1 MTRDDGLAVP
11 RLARALVRLALPR
24 DRFEAIDGDLAEL
37 FELRAST
44 DGVRTARARYWRDA
58 VSILIRCRRRSRS
71 HSEVALP
78 RARSL
83 PTPHQIGLS
92 LRGLSRQPGFSTITI
107 LTLALGIGATT
118 TVFTV
123 ARAFLNHPE
132 LAHGQD
138 DLVIVWGTNRVAGQ
152 IRDVISGPTFL
163 DLQRENRSLAG
174 LSAFHFNDLT
184 LRGRDRATVV
194 GALEVTAEFFEV
206 TGIRPTLGRTFA
218 RSDIASDAKIVVL
231 SHGFWQRQF
240 GGDPQVIGRSIDTT
254 DGRLAIVGVLPETFR
269 FFFVPDLVTL
279 IRPETMAA
287 EDRSYYF
294 YWLVGRLESGA
305 ALAEADQ
312 DLNRVMAGVAV
323 AHPAARGWEIT
334 TERLETVLDEPVRP
348 TIRVA
353 LFTALLVLAVA
364 CANVA
369 GLVLTRHVGR
379 RRELAVRVSLGA
391 SRRRVFFELLADSI
405 WLAAAGAVAGVAVAW
420 GSLAALNQLLPPS
433 VAIAGSAGSIAVPRF
448 DADASALGF
457 AALIAMATVIACGV
471 APAWRASRL
480 DTSARLDVASRGAT
494 TSAAEHRLRN
504 ALVSLEMALATTLL
518 VIALLLVQ
526 TVGRLNAIDPG
537 FRGQGVLAMTIGRV
551 DDLSASARARYY
563 TDVLRRVLHV
573 PGVNQSALNDY
584 VLLSNEDDYEGV
596 EIEGQPRLAFGQ
608 WPREEWRRV
617 SSEYFRTLRIP
628 VVRGRDFTPQ
638 DTADAPSVVVIN
650 EAMARKY
657 WPGIDPVG
665 RRLRLTAAAYGW
677 SEVVGIIG
685 DVREVGLDQPAKP
698 MMFVPYHRG
707 ARPVMALFARVN
719 STSDAMVQSIQQAVW
734 SVDSTRPVFGVQRV
748 DRLITNSMAVRRLAE
763 RVAGAAA
770 LLALA
775 LTAVGIYC
783 TLSYAVSQRRR
794 ELAVRVAI
802 GAQKRHIAWVVLRQV
817 VAPTVAGLAA
827 GLAGAL
833 AAAALTRQELYG
845 ISPFDPWTYGAGA
858 VIVLAAALVACTV
871 PARRASR
878 VDPMT
883 SLRAG

>member
-1 MTRDDGLAVP
+1 MTRDEEWRPP
-11 RLARALVRLALPR
+11 RLARTLVRLALPR

-44 DGVRTARARYWRDA
+44 DGVRAARARYWRDA
-58 VSILIRCRRRSRS
+58 ASILIRYRRWSKS
-71 HSEVALP
+71 LSGDAQA
-78 RARSL
+78 RARST

-92 LRGLSRQPGFSTITI
+92 LRGLARQPGFSAITI

-123 ARAFLNHPE
+123 ARAFLSHPE

-138 DLVIVWGTNRVAGQ
+138 DLVMVWGTNRVAGQ
-152 IRDVISGPTFL
+152 MRDVVSGPTFL
-163 DLQRENRSLAG
+163 DLQRENRALAG
-174 LSAFHFNDLT
+174 LSAFHFNDVT

-218 RSDIASDAKIVVL
+218 RSDTASNARIVLL

-254 DGRLAIVGVLPETFR
+254 DGQLAIVGVLPETFR

-312 DLNRVMAGVAV
+312 DLNRVMAGVAA
-323 AHPAARGWEIT
+323 AHAAARGWEIT

-369 GLVLTRHVGR
+369 GLVLTRHVSR

-391 SRRRVFFELLADSI
+391 SRRRVFFELLADSV
-405 WLAAAGAVAGVAVAW
+405 WLAAAGAVAGVAVAL
-420 GSLAALNQLLPPS
+420 GSLAALDQLLPPS
-433 VAIAGSAGSIAVPRF
+433 IAIAGSAGSIAVPRL
-448 DADASALGF
+448 DADVSALGC
-457 AALIAMATVIACGV
+457 AALIAMATVVACGV
-471 APAWRASRL
+471 GPAWRTSRL
-480 DTSARLDVASRGAT
+480 DTSARLDLSSRGST
-494 TSAAEHRLRN
+494 TSVHELRLQDG
-504 ALVSLEMALATTLL
+504 LVSLEMALATTTL

-563 TDVLRRVLHV
+563 TDVLRRVMQV

-596 EIEGQPRLAFGQ
+596 EIEGQPRLASGQ

-665 RRLRLTAAAYGW
+665 RRLRLTAGPYGW
-677 SEVVGIIG
+677 SEVVGIVG

-748 DRLITNSMAVRRLAE
+748 DRLITDSMAVRRLAE
-763 RVAGAAA
+763 RVAAAAA

-833 AAAALTRQELYG
+833 AAAALTRDELYG
-845 ISPFDPWTYGAGA
+845 VSPFDPWTYGAGA

-871 PARRASR
+871 PARRASS

>member
-1 MTRDDGLAVP
+1 MTRQDGLAVP
-11 RLARALVRLALPR
+11 RLARTLVRLALPR
-24 DRFEAIDGDLAEL
+24 DRFEVIDGDLAEL
-37 FELRAST
+37 FELRAGT
-44 DGVRTARARYWRDA
+44 LGVRAARSRYWRDA
-58 VSILIRCRRRSRS
+58 ASILMRYRRWSKS
-71 HSEVALP
+71 LSGDAQA
-78 RARSL
+78 RARST

-92 LRGLSRQPGFSTITI
+92 LRGLARQPGFSAITI

-138 DLVIVWGTNRVAGQ
+138 DLVMVWGTNRIAGQ
-152 IRDVISGPTFL
+152 MRDVISGPTFL
-163 DLQRENRSLAG
+163 DLQRENRALAG
-174 LSAFHFNDLT
+174 LSAFHFNDVT

-218 RSDIASDAKIVVL
+218 RSDTASDAKIVVL

-254 DGRLAIVGVLPETFR
+254 NGRLAIVGVLPETFR
-269 FFFVPDLVTL
+269 FFFVPDVVTL

-312 DLNRVMAGVAV
+312 DLNRVMAGVAA

-353 LFTALLVLAVA
+353 LFTAFLVLAVA

-369 GLVLTRHVGR
+369 GLVLTRHVNR

-391 SRRRVFFELLADSI
+391 SRRRVFFELLADSV
-405 WLAAAGAVAGVAVAW
+405 WLAAAGAVAGVAVAL
-420 GSLAALNQLLPPS
+420 GSLAALKQLLPPS
-433 VAIAGSAGSIAVPRF
+433 VAIAGSAGSIAVPTF
-448 DADASALGF
+448 NADASALGF

-480 DTSARLDVASRGAT
+480 DTSARLDVSSRGST
-494 TSAAEHRLRN
+494 TSVAERRLQN
-504 ALVSLEMALATTLL
+504 GLVSLEMALATTAL
-518 VIALLLVQ
+518 VVALLLVQ

-563 TDVLRRVLHV
+563 TDVLRRVMQV

-596 EIEGQPRLAFGQ
+596 EIEGQPRLASGQ

-638 DTADAPSVVVIN
+638 DSADAPSVVVIN

-665 RRLRLTAAAYGW
+665 RRLRLTAAPYGW
-677 SEVVGIIG
+677 SEVVGIVG

-734 SVDSTRPVFGVQRV
+734 SLDSTRPVFGVQRV
-748 DRLITNSMAVRRLAE
+748 DRLITDSMAVRRLAE

-817 VAPTVAGLAA
+817 VAPTVAGLAV

-833 AAAALTRQELYG
+833 AAAALTRDELYG

-858 VIVLAAALVACTV
+858 VIVLAAALVACAV

-878 VDPMT
+878 VDPLP

>member
-1 MTRDDGLAVP
+1 MTPDDGLAVP
-11 RLARALVRLALPR
+11 RLARTLVRLALPR
-24 DRFEAIDGDLAEL
+24 DRFEVIDGDLAEL

-44 DGVRTARARYWRDA
+44 HGVRTARARYWRDA
-58 VSILIRCRRRSRS
+58 ASIVIRYRRLSRSRAGDAQARRRST
-71 HSEVALP
+71 
-78 RARSL
+78 

-92 LRGLSRQPGFSTITI
+92 LRGLARQPGFSAITI

-132 LAHGQD
+132 LAYGQD
-138 DLVIVWGTNRVAGQ
+138 DLVMVWGTNRVAGQ
-152 IRDVISGPTFL
+152 MRDVISGPTFL
-163 DLQRENRSLAG
+163 DLQRENRALAG
-174 LSAFHFNDLT
+174 LSAFHFNDVT

-206 TGIRPTLGRTFA
+206 TGIRPALGRTFA
-218 RSDIASDAKIVVL
+218 RSDTASDAKLVVL

-254 DGRLAIVGVLPETFR
+254 NGRLAIVGVLPETFR

-294 YWLVGRLESGA
+294 YWLVGRLQSGA
-305 ALAEADQ
+305 ALAEADR
-312 DLNRVMAGVAV
+312 DLNRVMAGVAA
-323 AHPAARGWEIT
+323 AHPIARGWEIT

-369 GLVLTRHVGR
+369 GLVLTRHVSR

-405 WLAAAGAVAGVAVAW
+405 WLAAAGAVAGVAVAL

-433 VAIAGSAGSIAVPRF
+433 VAIAGSAGSIAVPTF
-448 DADASALGF
+448 NADASALGF

-480 DTSARLDVASRGAT
+480 DPSARLDVASRGAT

-563 TDVLRRVLHV
+563 TDVLRRVMQV

-596 EIEGQPRLAFGQ
+596 EIEGQPRLASGQ

-638 DTADAPSVVVIN
+638 DTAEAPSVVVIN

-665 RRLRLTAAAYGW
+665 RRLRLTAAPYGW
-677 SEVVGIIG
+677 SEVVGIVG
-685 DVREVGLDQPAKP
+685 DVREVGLDQTAKP

-734 SVDSTRPVFGVQRV
+734 SVDSTRPVFGVLRL
-748 DRLITNSMAVRRLAE
+748 DRLITDSMAVRRLAE

-802 GAQKRHIAWVVLRQV
+802 GAQKRHLAWVVLRQV
-817 VAPTVAGLAA
+817 VAPAVAGLAA

-833 AAAALTRQELYG
+833 AAAALTRDELYG

-858 VIVLAAALVACTV
+858 LIVLAGALVACTV
-871 PARRASR
+871 PARRASC

>member
-11 RLARALVRLALPR
+11 RLARTLVRLALPR
-24 DRFEAIDGDLAEL
+24 DRFEVIDGDLAEL

-44 DGVRTARARYWRDA
+44 HGVRAARARYWRDA
-58 VSILIRCRRRSRS
+58 ASILIRYRRWSKSLSGDAR
-71 HSEVALP
+71 A
-78 RARSL
+78 RARST

-92 LRGLSRQPGFSTITI
+92 LRGLARQPGFSAITI

-138 DLVIVWGTNRVAGQ
+138 DLVMVWGTNRVAGQ
-152 IRDVISGPTFL
+152 MRDVISGPTFL
-163 DLQRENRSLAG
+163 DLQRENRALAG
-174 LSAFHFNDLT
+174 LSAFHFNDVT

-218 RSDIASDAKIVVL
+218 RSDTASDAKIVVL

-312 DLNRVMAGVAV
+312 DLNRVMAGVAA

-369 GLVLTRHVGR
+369 GLVLTRHVSR

-391 SRRRVFFELLADSI
+391 SRRRVFFELLADSV
-405 WLAAAGAVAGVAVAW
+405 WLAAAGAVAGVAVAL

-448 DADASALGF
+448 NADASALGF

-563 TDVLRRVLHV
+563 TDVLRRVMQV

-596 EIEGQPRLAFGQ
+596 EIEGQPRLASGQ

-677 SEVVGIIG
+677 SEVVGIVG

-748 DRLITNSMAVRRLAE
+748 DRLITDSMAVRRLAE

-817 VAPTVAGLAA
+817 VAPAVAGLAA

-833 AAAALTRQELYG
+833 AAAALTRDELYG

-858 VIVLAAALVACTV
+858 VIVLAAALVACAV